1 MLVKEGKVE
10 LSSLQR
16 GRSSNKHVISKG
28 DFWGGENMIT
38 SKTSKSH
45 AKAITRAKVYSITN
59 IEILK
64 QIPIIRWKLLEQ
76 TQKRV

>member
-1 MLVKEGKVE
+1 
-10 LSSLQR
+10 
-16 GRSSNKHVISKG
+16 
-28 DFWGGENMIT
+28 MIKR
-38 SKTSKSH
+38 KTSKSH
-45 AKAITRAKVYSITN
+45 AKAITRAKVYTITN